1 MAVSGWF
8 LPHDIGNKIT
18 FSFGTSNM
26 LNSKKSDEEPM
37 FLTSEDAKDKVKDI
51 ILDDVDN
58 DIVFVVAHK
67 GIGKTNL
74 LREIYGSLSF
84 NNRLIVTDGKRIKI
98 PAPAIKR
105 CFAEGII
112 EYILRNNSFTIRR
125 ALCKY
130 LKSCSSNFWIAKT
143 IMYRKIDIKGIAS
156 HLCNFPL
163 NKLKEIYYDI
173 AGDMPLVIISASMSL
188 TDEEIRYIS
197 ELENDPLGSIGARIT
212 FIIGIRSIPRS
223 IEVMNQICASKT
235 TGIWVM
241 PLLPKI
247 ENRSD
252 ISNPQSISA
261 ISVGRSGPI
270 DSLQQL
276 EKKVFS
282 NSIYFETYEIVRQ
295 LSNDILKPY
304 HLFIL
309 ANQEVS
315 LENYE
320 YICNITKIIYN
331 KNLPSYEK
339 GLILPNEGKLLW
351 LDVLS
356 YYLALQMGIDE
367 AVSNTQRFFLGIIK
381 EMATPNNRI
390 SFGRPTRNAFLSFI
404 KDASS
409 IKENVLAEGFARY
422 YSDFA
427 VLARILFLKNSLNNQ
442 FYQDSLIAAEVLE
455 RVVIE
460 FSEDNIDA
468 VKKIYENTQICFVLD
483 TGLHAICRF
492 IKNLSQ
498 VDLKGGNTQKR
509 IEDFLRVC
517 ILEAYKWSD
526 LTIMEEVAE
535 IGAVCKANNLTIRYQ
550 FDELTCN
557 LDMSEK
563 YNYFMQI
570 VNKFGL
576 EVGDLIMSQKTIF
589 LSYAQKDSKIADGI
603 DSELQRLGYDVKRDI
618 RDVARWE
625 SLKDFMKSIRKE
637 DYVVFLVSDT
647 YLHRDNCLYEV
658 MQFLKDE
665 SYEDR
670 AYPIVI
676 NFSEDKKKQRQ
687 NAGLGTSMFEPEY
700 IAEIVLFWQDRAKKL
715 KDMVNQLSPEN
726 RAELD
731 LKYREI
737 ANMAQTASEFLTRFF
752 GDKLLMTINPEAPR
766 YKSLALELNQKI
778 QTQAGI
784 H

>member
-1 MAVSGWF
+1 
-8 LPHDIGNKIT
+8 
-18 FSFGTSNM
+18 
-26 LNSKKSDEEPM
+26 M
-37 FLTSEDAKDKVKDI
+37 FLTSEEAKGKVKDI
-51 ILDDVDN
+51 ISDDVDN
-58 DIVFVVAHK
+58 DIVFIVAHK

-74 LREIYGSLSF
+74 LQEIYGSISF
-84 NNRLIVTDGKRIKI
+84 NEQLIVADGKRIKI
-98 PAPAIKR
+98 PAPTIKK

-112 EYILRNNSFTIRR
+112 EYILRNNSLTNRR
-125 ALCKY
+125 ALCKH
-130 LKSCSSNFWIAKT
+130 LESNIFNFRTVKT
-143 IMYRKIDIKGIAS
+143 IMSRKIDKAGIAS
-156 HLCNFPL
+156 RLCNFPL

-173 AGDMPLVIISASMSL
+173 ARDMPLVIISASMSL

-212 FIIGIRSIPRS
+212 FIIGIRAIPKS
-223 IEVMNQICASKT
+223 IEVMNQITESKT

-252 ISNPQSISA
+252 IFNPQSISS
-261 ISVGRSGPI
+261 ISVGDSGTI
-270 DSLQQL
+270 DNLQQL

-295 LSNDILKPY
+295 LNNNIWNPN

-315 LENYE
+315 VKDYE

-339 GLILPNEGKLLW
+339 ELILPNEGKLLW

-356 YYLALQMGIDE
+356 YYLALQEGIDE
-367 AVSNTQRFFLGIIK
+367 AVSNTQRFFLGIINEIAK
-381 EMATPNNRI
+381 PNNRI
-390 SFGRPTRNAFLSFI
+390 SFGRPKRNAFLSFT

-409 IKENVLAEGFARY
+409 IKGNVLAEGFSKY

-427 VLARILFLKNSLNNQ
+427 ALARILFLKNSLNNQ

-468 VKKIYENTQICFVLD
+468 VKKIYEDTQICFVLD
-483 TGLHAICRF
+483 TGLHAIYRF

-498 VDLKGGNTQKR
+498 VDLEGGKAQKG
-509 IEDFLRVC
+509 IEDFLRLCV
-517 ILEAYKWSD
+517 LEACKWND
-526 LTIMEEVAE
+526 RTIMEEVAE
-535 IGAVCKANNLTIRYQ
+535 IVAVCRANNLTIRCQ

-557 LDMSEK
+557 EDMKEK
-563 YNYFMQI
+563 YNYFVQI
-570 VNKFGL
+570 LNKLGL
-576 EVGDLIMSQKTIF
+576 EIGDLIMPKKTIF
-589 LSYAQKDSKIADGI
+589 LSYAQRNSTIADRI
-603 DSELQRLGYDVKRDI
+603 ESELKKLGYDVKRDI
-618 RDVARWE
+618 RDVERWD
-625 SLKDFMKSIRKE
+625 SLIDFMKSIRKE

-647 YLHRDNCLYEV
+647 YLRRDNCLYEV

-665 SYEDR
+665 SYENR
-670 AYPIVI
+670 AYPIVV
-676 NFSEDKKKQRQ
+676 NFSEDEKEQRQ

-700 IAEIVLFWQDRAKKL
+700 IAEIVLFWQNRAKKL
-715 KDMVNQLSPEN
+715 EAMVNQLLPEN

-731 LKYREI
+731 LRYREI
-737 ANMAQTASEFLTRFF
+737 ANMAQTASEFLTKFL
-752 GDKLLMTINPEAPR
+752 GDKLLMTINPEAPL
-766 YKSLALELNQKI
+766 YENLAIELD
-778 QTQAGI
+778 ALM
-784 H
+784 